1 MAVSTAHPRLAR
13 QAGVWRSRYRPL
25 RGSERVFDIT
35 PDKKSMPFGLK
46 IHCSS
51 SEPEGKYV
59 LECMSS
65 CNIPD
70 ALLSVWSGGHCL
82 TAIRLDGYK
91 AAADMPLRTIS
102 WSDSRSVP
110 MLCEQTDSTVWVD
123 GVMRSDTDWHY
134 LKSPSFAHKGG
145 TVEYRLQ
152 IGDGK
157 QGSTSADGRLLLS
170 RIRLRQ
176 L

>member
-1 MAVSTAHPRLAR
+1 
-13 QAGVWRSRYRPL
+13 
-25 RGSERVFDIT
+25 
-35 PDKKSMPFGLK
+35 
-46 IHCSS
+46 
-51 SEPEGKYV
+51 
-59 LECMSS
+59 
-65 CNIPD
+65 
-70 ALLSVWSGGHCL
+70 
-82 TAIRLDGYK
+82 
-91 AAADMPLRTIS
+91 
-102 WSDSRSVP
+102 

-123 GVMRSDTDWHY
+123 DVVRSDTDWHY